1 MKARTQNAK
10 GLLILVSL
18 AAIFTLL
25 LISSAAFMSPKGIIE
40 VQGKTTTNSN
50 SSTGSAIVK
59 EAALT
64 DYENQVAALINNV
77 RVENGL
83 APVAADGALTD
94 VAIARS
100 QDMIN
105 RNYFSHY
112 TPEGTNVFNF
122 LRGAGISYSYAGENL
137 AQCQPASVGS
147 PEAFLNAWM
156 NSPSHR
162 ANILRA
168 QYGKIGVSM
177 VEVEGRRVVTT
188 VFTN

>member
-1 MKARTQNAK
+1 MKAKIQKVKN
-10 GLLILVSL
+10 LSILISV
-18 AAIFTLL
+18 AAILTLL
-25 LISSAAFMSPKGIIE
+25 LISSAGFMAPKGSIE
-40 VQGKTTTNSN
+40 VQGKSTFNKN
-50 SSTGSAIVK
+50 SSSGSVIAK

-64 DYENQVAALINNV
+64 EYENHVAALINNI

-122 LRGAGISYSYAGENL
+122 LRGAGIRYRYAGENL
-137 AQCQPASVGS
+137 AQCQPASIGS
-147 PEAFLNAWM
+147 PEAFVDAWM

-177 VEVEGRRVVTT
+177 VETEGRRVVTT

>member
-1 MKARTQNAK
+1 MKAKLQKVKN
-10 GLLILVSL
+10 LLTLVSVVVIL
-18 AAIFTLL
+18 SIL
-25 LISSAAFMSPKGIIE
+25 LISSAAFLFPSGKID
-40 VQGKTTTNSN
+40 VQGKSVTSISN
-50 SSTGSAIVK
+50 GLSSPVEKG
-59 EAALT
+59 AALT
-64 DYENQVAALINNV
+64 DYENQVAALINNI

-83 APVAADGALTD
+83 APVAADGLLTD
-94 VAIARS
+94 IAIARS

-122 LRGAGISYSYAGENL
+122 LRGSGISYQYAGENL
-137 AQCQPASVGS
+137 AQCQPASIGS

-177 VEVEGRRVVTT
+177 VETEGRRVVTT
-188 VFTN
+188 IFTN

>member
-1 MKARTQNAK
+1 MKTKFQKAK
-10 GLLILVSL
+10 GLLILFSV
-18 AAIFTLL
+18 AAVLSLL
-25 LISSAAFMSPKGIIE
+25 LISSTAFLSPVSGID
-40 VQGKTTTNSN
+40 VQGKSTTNISN
-50 SSTGSAIVK
+50 GSSSFIAK

-83 APVAADGALTD
+83 APVAADGSLTD

-122 LRGAGISYSYAGENL
+122 LRGAGISYRYAGENL
-137 AQCQPASVGS
+137 AQCQPASIGS

-168 QYGKIGVSM
+168 EYGKIGVSM
-177 VEVEGRRVVTT
+177 VETDGRRVVTT